1 MKALSSFQ
9 VASIRIVSA
18 GLVLLPIAI
27 MSIRLIPRKLMV
39 YVFLSGT
46 LGSLLPAYLFCYAEQ
61 QVDSG
66 LAGVL
71 NSLTPIFVILSGA
84 LFFNYRTSLIKI
96 VGICIALSGSIMLF
110 FVQPNF
116 KEENNLFHILL
127 IIIATAL
134 YGYNVNMVHKRLK
147 QIPSLRI
154 TAVAMLLNAIPAMM
168 VLFFSGYFNQNL
180 FTKENLIA
188 SGYSAIL
195 GIFGSALATIFF
207 YMLLKRAG
215 SVFASMVTYG
225 IPIVALFWGVLYGE
239 VVGWKQVLGMLVILL
254 GVFVANSPL
263 FQKRTLQ
270 NTT

>member
-1 MKALSSFQ
+1 
-9 VASIRIVSA
+9 
-18 GLVLLPIAI
+18 
-27 MSIRLIPRKLMV
+27 
-39 YVFLSGT
+39 
-46 LGSLLPAYLFCYAEQ
+46 
-61 QVDSG
+61 
-66 LAGVL
+66 
-71 NSLTPIFVILSGA
+71 
-84 LFFNYRTSLIKI
+84 
-96 VGICIALSGSIMLF
+96 
-110 FVQPNF
+110 
-116 KEENNLFHILL
+116 
-127 IIIATAL
+127 
-134 YGYNVNMVHKRLK
+134 
-147 QIPSLRI
+147 
-154 TAVAMLLNAIPAMM
+154 M

-180 FTKENLIA
+180 FAKENLIA